1 MSVDS
6 AYAEVQ
12 RVTRARAKNF
22 AYGIM
27 VLPREKRRAIAA
39 VYAFAREVDD
49 VADGDLPTDEK
60 RARLEALRAG
70 LDEPPAS
77 AMQVALNDARGRF
90 DIPRSA
96 LSALVDG
103 GLQDLERTRY
113 ATFDELRDYC
123 ENVAGAVGV
132 ACVAVYGSDDVERA
146 MTLGIALQLINIMR
160 DVAED
165 LALGRVYLPQ
175 DELERFGVRAVDTGV
190 GLTELAKSGGAGLA
204 GAGAGFLTP
213 EWTPFMAFQAQR
225 ARVHLEEGLRLLD
238 SLDRRSALCVSTFAG
253 LYAGQLDRMEA
264 NGFDV
269 FGPSCRLSTREK
281 LAVVARGLLR

>member
-1 MSVDS
+1 MTSVDS
-6 AYAEVQ
+6 AYSEVQ

-49 VADGDLPTDEK
+49 VADGDLPAEEK
-60 RARLEALRAG
+60 RVRLEALRAG

-77 AMQVALNDARGRF
+77 AMEVALNDARTRF
-90 DIPRSA
+90 GIPRFA
-96 LSALVDG
+96 LSQLVDG
-103 GLQDLERTRY
+103 GLQDLEQTRY
-113 ATFDELRDYC
+113 ANFDELRDYC
-123 ENVAGAVGV
+123 EKVAGAVGV
-132 ACVAVYGSDDVERA
+132 ACVAVYGSEDVERA

-175 DELERFGVRAVDTGV
+175 DELERFGVPAVDRV
-190 GLTELAKSGGAGLA
+190 
-204 GAGAGFLTP
+204 TP
-213 EWTPFMAFQAQR
+213 EWQPFMAFQAQR

-281 LAVVARGLLR
+281 LAVVARGLMR

>member
-1 MSVDS
+1 MTAVDQ

-12 RVTRARAKNF
+12 RVTRERAKNF

-49 VADGDLPTDEK
+49 VADGTLPAAEK
-60 RARLEALRAG
+60 RSQLEALRAG
-70 LDEPPAS
+70 LDEPPTS
-77 AMQVALNDARGRF
+77 AMQIALSHARERF
-90 DIPRSA
+90 GIPHHA

-103 GLQDLERTRY
+103 GMQDLERTEY
-113 ATFDELRDYC
+113 ATFDELRGYC
-123 ENVAGAVGV
+123 EKVAGAVGV

-160 DVAED
+160 DVEED

-175 DELERFGVRAVDTGV
+175 DELARFGVSALDRV
-190 GLTELAKSGGAGLA
+190 
-204 GAGAGFLTP
+204 TP
-213 EWTPFMAFQAQR
+213 EWEPFMAFQAQR
-225 ARVHLEEGLRLLD
+225 ARVHLDEGLHLLD

-253 LYAGQLDRMEA
+253 LYRGQLDRMEA

-269 FGPSCRLSTREK
+269 FGPSCRLSTPAK